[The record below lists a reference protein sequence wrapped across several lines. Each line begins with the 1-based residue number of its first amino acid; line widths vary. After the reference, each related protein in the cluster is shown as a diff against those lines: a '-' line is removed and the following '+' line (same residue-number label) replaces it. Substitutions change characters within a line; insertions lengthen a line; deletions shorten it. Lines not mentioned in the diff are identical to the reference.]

1 MSFIFSHAEIKSLSE
16 IFFLT
21 SGICIGWFTARDTK
35 PLTLL
40 FTLSSK
46 AIYPTLLFL
55 LIKSKA
61 SSLQT
66 CDLPVPEP
74 AHSKTNSLGLIP
86 DSFLFSPSYTYGILS
101 T

>member
-1 MSFIFSHAEIKSLSE
+1 M
-16 IFFLT
+16 
-21 SGICIGWFTARDTK
+21 
-35 PLTLL
+35 
-40 FTLSSK
+40 
-46 AIYPTLLFL
+46 YPTLCPL

-74 AHSKTNSLGLIP
+74 AHNNTNSFGLIP
-86 DSFLFSPSYTYGILS
+86 DNFLFSPSNTYGTLS

>member
-1 MSFIFSHAEIKSLSE
+1 MVVETNLIFYFFPLLISSSVGID
-16 IFFLT
+16 FLT
-21 SGICIGWFTARDTK
+21 SGICIGLFTASDTR

-40 FTLSSK
+40 LTLSSS
-46 AIYPTLLFL
+46 AMYPTLCPL

-74 AHSKTNSLGLIP
+74 AHNKTNSFGLIP
-86 DSFLFSPSYTYGILS
+86 DNFF
-101 T
+101 